1 MTQMT
6 SGRMKLAEHAR
17 NVHIVSVPVGVTFDD
32 VSVPSYWAHVA
43 HQIKPKDRLELW
55 AEDRSWFA
63 DAIVVKASRLE
74 VHIRAVAY
82 LDMDAV
88 AEPAAA
94 RKDGYHVDF
103 GGPVD
108 LYRVIRNGDAR
119 IMTLGLTK
127 PEAEQWIADQV
138 AVETGRLVPMQA
150 AAQAYAA
157 DPIKRVEHEPLATL
171 VPGSGD
177 ATEAPADGTY
187 IYASDVTIP
196 DNWRSL
202 SWQDRRSLA
211 SKLTDDAIHNGDE
224 ANAAIEAA
232 LAKRTSAAA

>member
-17 NVHIVSVPVGVTFDD
+17 NVHIVSVPAGVAFDE
-32 VSVPSYWAHVA
+32 VAVPSYWAHVA

-74 VHIRAVAY
+74 VHIRKVAY
-82 LDMDAV
+82 LDMDAAV
-88 AEPAAA
+88 ETVAA

-108 LYRVIRNGDAR
+108 MYRVIRNGDAR

-138 AVETGRLVPMQA
+138 AVETGRLTPMSVKLRPDEAIEDVPPEGWV
-150 AAQAYAA
+150 
-157 DPIKRVEHEPLATL
+157 D
-171 VPGSGD
+171 
-177 ATEAPADGTY
+177 
-187 IYASDVTIP
+187 IP

-202 SWQDRRSLA
+202 TWQDRRSLA
-211 SKLTDDAIHNGDE
+211 SRLTDDAIHNGDE

>member
-1 MTQMT
+1 
-6 SGRMKLAEHAR
+6 MKLGEYAR
-17 NVHIVSVPVGVTFDD
+17 NVHTVSVPVGMSLEQVM
-32 VSVPSYWAHVA
+32 VPSEWAHVA

-74 VHIRAVAY
+74 VHIRAVTY
-82 LDMDAV
+82 IDMDAV
-88 AEPAAA
+88 AEPVVT
-94 RKDGYHVDF
+94 RKDGYHVDY

-108 LYRVIRNGDAR
+108 QYRVIRNGDAR

-138 AVETGRLVPMQA
+138 GVETGRIVPMSVKLRP
-150 AAQAYAA
+150 
-157 DPIKRVEHEPLATL
+157 DE
-171 VPGSGD
+171 D
-177 ATEAPADGTY
+177 AVVD
-187 IYASDVTIP
+187 IP

-202 SWQDRRSLA
+202 TWQDRRSLA
-211 SKLTDDAIHNGDE
+211 SKLTSDPIHNGDE

-232 LAKRTSAAA
+232 LAKRNEQAA

>member
-17 NVHIVSVPVGVTFDD
+17 NVHIVSVPVGVTFDE
-32 VSVPSYWAHVA
+32 VAVASYWAHVA

-74 VHIRAVAY
+74 VHIRKVAY
-82 LDMDAV
+82 LDMDAA
-88 AEPAAA
+88 AEPVAA

-108 LYRVIRNGDAR
+108 MYRVIRNGDAR

-138 AVETGRLVPMQA
+138 AVETGRLTPMSVKLRPDEAIEEVPPEGW
-150 AAQAYAA
+150 A
-157 DPIKRVEHEPLATL
+157 D
-171 VPGSGD
+171 
-177 ATEAPADGTY
+177 
-187 IYASDVTIP
+187 IP

-202 SWQDRRSLA
+202 TWQDRRSLA
-211 SKLTDDAIHNGDE
+211 SKLTDAPIHNGDE

>member
-1 MTQMT
+1 MTQMS

-17 NVHIVSVPVGVTFDD
+17 NVHVVSVPAGTSKDD
-32 VSVPSYWAHVA
+32 VLVPSYWAHVA
-43 HQIKPKDRLELW
+43 HQIKPKDRMELW

-74 VHIRAVAY
+74 VHLRTVSY

-88 AEPAAA
+88 AEPVAA
-94 RKDGYHVDF
+94 RKDGYHVDY

-108 LYRVIRNGDAR
+108 LYRVVRDGDAKV
-119 IMTLGLTK
+119 MTLGLTK
-127 PEAEQWIADQV
+127 AEADQWIADQV
-138 AVETGRLVPMQA
+138 AVETGWLVPMA
-150 AAQAYAA
+150 AAS
-157 DPIKRVEHEPLATL
+157 I
-171 VPGSGD
+171 SD
-177 ATEAPADGTY
+177 AGVREAPLTLEPGNVTLTNDHPDG
-187 IYASDVTIP
+187 IP

>member
-17 NVHIVSVPVGVTFDD
+17 NVHIVSVPAGVAFDE

-74 VHIRAVAY
+74 VHIRKVAY
-82 LDMDAV
+82 LDMDAA
-88 AEPAAA
+88 AEPVAA

-108 LYRVIRNGDAR
+108 MYRVIRNGDAR

-138 AVETGRLVPMQA
+138 AVETGRLVPMA
-150 AAQAYAA
+150 AASVA
-157 DPIKRVEHEPLATL
+157 DGGAR
-171 VPGSGD
+171 
-177 ATEAPADGTY
+177 EAPLSLEPGGVTLTNDHSDG
-187 IYASDVTIP
+187 IP

-202 SWQDRRSLA
+202 TWQDRRSLA
-211 SKLTDDAIHNGDE
+211 SKLTSDPIHNGDE